1 MPLVALSLV
10 LGTLI
15 AIPHAGGMCG
25 EWEAG
30 RGGSVSDLAFLER
43 ARALRLARPTRLPL
57 QLSPQA
63 PHTIGASER
72 ATYDVHYGVLGRVGE
87 MTLSSEAPALTA
99 DGLPV
104 LALRAEGAGAVLGL
118 GRFQRTID
126 SEFDLRRRASSRWRS
141 TRRSVGL
148 ASDETVSDS
157 VVHQAGD
164 SLLIQRRKAPSPA
177 PTAQE
182 ILSPAGVTSDP
193 LGLIW
198 RLRTQVPRPGER
210 VVLQMLDGMALW
222 RVEVRGVSGGP
233 VLVPGSPGRLGD
245 ELDAE
250 LTPILYNGQR
260 DPARPDRRFRLW
272 LATDTNHVP
281 LRLEMPMGPA
291 DAVLILKEAHVAPR
305 VPRAPIAPH
314 AR

>member
-1 MPLVALSLV
+1 V
-10 LGTLI
+10 
-15 AIPHAGGMCG
+15 
-25 EWEAG
+25 
-30 RGGSVSDLAFLER
+30 
-43 ARALRLARPTRLPL
+43 
-57 QLSPQA
+57 
-63 PHTIGASER
+63 
-72 ATYDVHYGVLGRVGE
+72 
-87 MTLSSEAPALTA
+87 TA

-104 LALRAEGAGAVLGL
+104 LALRAEGEGAVLGL
-118 GRFQRTID
+118 GHFQRTID
-126 SEFDLRRRASSRWRS
+126 SEFDLRRQASSRWRS

-164 SLLIQRRKAPSPA
+164 SLLIQRRKAPSPT
-177 PTAQE
+177 PIEQQ

-198 RLRTQVPRPGER
+198 RLRSQMPRPGQR

-222 RVEVRGVSGGP
+222 RVEVRAVPGGP
-233 VLVPGSPGRLGD
+233 VLVPGSGRLGD
-245 ELDAE
+245 EVDAE

-272 LATDTNHVP
+272 LTPDANHVP
-281 LRLEMPMGPA
+281 LRLEMPMGLA
-291 DAVLILKEAHVAPR
+291 DAVLTLKDAHIAPR
-305 VPRAPIAPH
+305 